1 MSLKRLVLGAALFA
15 GANAAGAAQ
24 VSLLPAVQTV
34 NVGDVFVLTIEGS
47 GFVDNLDGGGL
58 DVGFDPTVLQINAPA
73 TIDAAW
79 EFGSDG
85 GSTGGPGV
93 WKDIVFNTFSHA
105 INGTFPI
112 ATVSFTALQ
121 PSAGT
126 PVVLSLNGG
135 PAENPFGSGGTLVPV
150 SFAGATIEVKAVPLP
165 VSLWLV
171 TGALATL
178 VRKRRSG

>member
-1 MSLKRLVLGAALFA
+1 MSLKRLVLGMALFA

-34 NVGDVFVLTIEGS
+34 SVGEVFQLTIEGS

-58 DVGFDPTVLQINAPA
+58 DLGFDPNVLQINGPA
-73 TIDAAW
+73 TVDASW
-79 EFGSDG
+79 EFASDG
-85 GSTGGPGV
+85 GSAGGPGV

-121 PSAGT
+121 ASAGT
-126 PVVLSLNGG
+126 PVVLSLNSGA
-135 PAENPFGSGGTLVPV
+135 AENPFGSGGNVVPV
-150 SFAGATIEVKAVPLP
+150 TFAGATIKVQAVPLP
-165 VSLWLV
+165 ASLWLV
-171 TGALATL
+171 VGALGAV
-178 VRKRRSG
+178 VRKRRPG